1 MKSRIIKTIIPFI
14 LFTIIFC
21 IGCTKEVSVE
31 IKQNQPEPEIYEAS
45 IGSIAKKELLQLIP
59 WGDNA
64 ISISIPI
71 GWNIYSGGECS
82 TKSVLSRDPCAE
94 LKQLFYFSEA
104 GPVYTSQQLK
114 ENDKNYMDMGGCDI
128 LWFESPVVNP
138 LTAENYLKNFG
149 ILARTSFFQQAFP
162 EVPVMDEVKITDK
175 QPISDK
181 PSYIIDAKLIRA
193 EFRQNN
199 KLGEGYF
206 YIVTADVFG
215 LGYGMMFTGI
225 TAPRG
230 LLDLIV
236 PSLLQSF
243 KSFTVSSDYVDAC
256 IKAQNNAAA
265 GALKA
270 GKILD
275 QSSDI
280 IMEVWENK
288 LESEQR
294 MSEKQSDAMLGYSR
308 LYNPQTDEVY
318 EITPEFYEY
327 YQNHSNEFELNYL
340 QEMPDDKW
348 SYAPLN
354 GAQYIK

>member
-1 MKSRIIKTIIPFI
+1 VKSKIIKTIIPFM
-14 LFTIIFC
+14 LFTIIFY
-21 IGCTKEVSVE
+21 ISCTKEVFVE

-114 ENDKNYMDMGGCDI
+114 ENDKNYMDIGGYDI

-149 ILARTSFFQQAFP
+149 IL
-162 EVPVMDEVKITDK
+162 
-175 QPISDK
+175 
-181 PSYIIDAKLIRA
+181 A

-225 TAPRG
+225 TAPKG

-243 KSFTVSSDYVDAC
+243 KSFTVNSDYVDAC

-265 GALKA
+265 GALEA
-270 GKILD
+270 GRILD
-275 QSSDI
+275 HSSDT

-354 GAQYIK
+354 GVQYIK